1 MSYLSDICINTQLG
15 RHNYHIRAVASIS
28 ILLWVI
34 SVQIQEERHGRGWRL
49 SSLKLF
55 KVSWWYFRAKW
66 VIFCA
71 EKLYFSTKSLSVTT
85 FVCYTLIFLSNS
97 ANNIL
102 DVMTQINVQTFW
114 WNVSKAHLL
123 CQKACKKKNSF
134 NKTKAG
140 TRVCRNYCVKITDL
154 LLFALCKY
162 NKGITY
168 MTSVVLIYME
178 NFIKSNLSKYLQ
190 PGSGELMYPGLSTL
204 SSCRKA
210 RHQHYIAFVS

>member
-1 MSYLSDICINTQLG
+1 MSYLSDICINIQLG

-49 SSLKLF
+49 SALKLF
-55 KVSWWYFRAKW
+55 KVSCWYFRAKW

-123 CQKACKKKNSF
+123 CQKACKKKIALIKLKQGHEFAVITVSRLLTYYCSLYVNIIKVLLIWIEQVLSLSIW
-134 NKTKAG
+134 KTSLNQ
-140 TRVCRNYCVKITDL
+140 T
-154 LLFALCKY
+154 
-162 NKGITY
+162 
-168 MTSVVLIYME
+168 
-178 NFIKSNLSKYLQ
+178 
-190 PGSGELMYPGLSTL
+190 
-204 SSCRKA
+204 
-210 RHQHYIAFVS
+210 